1 LSWRQIHD
9 SVAYSNSLARLTDA
23 AERLFWR
30 LLAQTDA
37 WGRLPGE
44 PSKVRALCV
53 PTLGW
58 SDEYIADLLHELE
71 REERIAI
78 YGLAKPEDDVGS
90 TPNIVGSGANT
101 FGNREYI
108 LMRDF
113 DEHQPR
119 SARRRG
125 RSKFPDPPFPL
136 QTTTPNHVDTTPN
149 IVGSAPNYVGSTPP
163 ERERERERE
172 RREERKAVRKT
183 SSLAHSESLTAQPFV
198 VLPRRRIDPS
208 RSPAPGSLERAG
220 GEDPRGTRRCR
231 RDRRGAPHGHHP
243 DDRARPPDLRP
254 HRHRPR
260 GRRRNQ
266 RPSPR
271 STTRC
276 CRPSPTTGQA
286 RNEAGAE
293 GQGRPLRAGLPYRS
307 STRRSGTRCSNAATV
322 TTSARPTRRSAWP
335 AGTARHE
342 EGAAAQLRDVRPDTK
357 LDRPSLLTSEGAR
370 PPQRTNLHDLRLHHR
385 RERPRSLASVQAA
398 IGRAT

>member
-149 IVGSAPNYVGSTPP
+149 IVGS
-163 ERERERERE
+163 
-172 RREERKAVRKT
+172 
-183 SSLAHSESLTAQPFV
+183 
-198 VLPRRRIDPS
+198 
-208 RSPAPGSLERAG
+208 
-220 GEDPRGTRRCR
+220 
-231 RDRRGAPHGHHP
+231 
-243 DDRARPPDLRP
+243 
-254 HRHRPR
+254 
-260 GRRRNQ
+260 
-266 RPSPR
+266 
-271 STTRC
+271 
-276 CRPSPTTGQA
+276 
-286 RNEAGAE
+286 
-293 GQGRPLRAGLPYRS
+293 GRPISALTDIVREAAVQPAAEPEVDYPLLPPVAYDW
-307 STRRSGTRCSNAATV
+307 TG
-322 TTSARPTRRSAWP
+322 
-335 AGTARHE
+335 
-342 EGAAAQLRDVRPDTK
+342 
-357 LDRPSLLTSEGAR
+357 
-370 PPQRTNLHDLRLHHR
+370 PQ
-385 RERPRSLASVQAA
+385 
-398 IGRAT
+398 

>member
-172 RREERKAVRKT
+172 RREERKA
-183 SSLAHSESLTAQPFV
+183 F
-198 VLPRRRIDPS
+198 RR
-208 RSPAPGSLERAG
+208 
-220 GEDPRGTRRCR
+220 
-231 RDRRGAPHGHHP
+231 
-243 DDRARPPDLRP
+243 
-254 HRHRPR
+254 
-260 GRRRNQ
+260 
-266 RPSPR
+266 
-271 STTRC
+271 
-276 CRPSPTTGQA
+276 
-286 RNEAGAE
+286 
-293 GQGRPLRAGLPYRS
+293 
-307 STRRSGTRCSNAATV
+307 
-322 TTSARPTRRSAWP
+322 
-335 AGTARHE
+335 
-342 EGAAAQLRDVRPDTK
+342 
-357 LDRPSLLTSEGAR
+357 
-370 PPQRTNLHDLRLHHR
+370 LRLWR
-385 RERPRSLASVQAA
+385 IQNL
-398 IGRAT
+398 